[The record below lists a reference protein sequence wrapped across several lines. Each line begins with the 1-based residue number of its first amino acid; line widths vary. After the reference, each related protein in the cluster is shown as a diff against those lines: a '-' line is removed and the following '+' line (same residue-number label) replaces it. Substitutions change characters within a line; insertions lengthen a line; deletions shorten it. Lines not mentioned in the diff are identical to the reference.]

1 VERPEGSYT
10 ASLVD
15 GGTDAVARKVVEE
28 ASEVVIAAKNHQF
41 GGDLQRVVEES
52 ADLIY
57 HLLVLLAE
65 RGATLSDVE
74 NELDRRTR

>member
-1 VERPEGSYT
+1 MERPEGSYT